1 MLIFRTNSILEVDYI
16 YYSHSY
22 DEIIFK
28 KNEKEMFKIS
38 RDYEKQLIS
47 HFTYTDFLTKK
58 QSNPENLRD
67 VYECIK
73 EELYENGKVKLPI

>member
-1 MLIFRTNSILEVDYI
+1 MLIFRTNSILEIDYI
-16 YYSHSY
+16 YYNHSY

-28 KNEKEMFKIS
+28 KNEKEMFRIN

-47 HFTYTDFLTKK
+47 HFTYTDIFTKK
-58 QSNPENLRD
+58 QSKPESLRD

-73 EELYENGKVKLPI
+73 ELYENGKIKLPI